1 MEEKELNTPNT
12 ETTNENLQQEEV
24 QTENTENA
32 ETAAEEAHEPTIE
45 EQLEAAQAEIAA
57 LNDKVL
63 RQMAEF
69 SHKRGRSRVS
79 AYYGCIFADSLRC
92 RPFGNATSATL
103 LFEPILTSASLDYLY
118 RPCFIHYRL
127 VLNSFL
133 FVVN

>member
-1 MEEKELNTPNT
+1 MRFLGTLFAPRSSKNNNNKEMEEKELNTPNT

-24 QTENTENA
+24 RTENTENA

-69 SHKRGRSRVS
+69 DNYRKR
-79 AYYGCIFADSLRC
+79 
-92 RPFGNATSATL
+92 TL
-103 LFEPILTSASLDYLY
+103 K
-118 RPCFIHYRL
+118 
-127 VLNSFL
+127 
-133 FVVN
+133 

>member
-1 MEEKELNTPNT
+1 MRFLGTLFAPRSSKYNNNKEMEEKELNTPNT

-63 RQMAEF
+63 RHA
-69 SHKRGRSRVS
+69 KVARIKV
-79 AYYGCIFADSLRC
+79 
-92 RPFGNATSATL
+92 
-103 LFEPILTSASLDYLY
+103 
-118 RPCFIHYRL
+118 
-127 VLNSFL
+127 
-133 FVVN
+133 